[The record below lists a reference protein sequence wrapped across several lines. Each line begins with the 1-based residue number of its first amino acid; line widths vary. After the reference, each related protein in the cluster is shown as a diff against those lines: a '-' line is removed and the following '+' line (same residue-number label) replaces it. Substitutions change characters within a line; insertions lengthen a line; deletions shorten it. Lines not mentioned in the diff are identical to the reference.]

1 MNIKKLMENKSNL
14 LKVKSLKKVWVDV
27 NEKIGFLIIDK
38 GRNELKSEW
47 IEIDLKD
54 VKYLDKKFGG
64 ERFFKKIYL
73 IVKNRS
79 KLKFIELRGINR
91 RNGNLPFLV
100 YMEKYGEVIEK
111 NGEKKYKI
119 KYEESGYFEIGGLK
133 YFLKGEKDFVEDEK
147 DKKLEK
153 EEKLI
158 EKEKVENEIYEK
170 EVEEKIEDRDE
181 VEIDKKEI
189 RYEYVESR
197 VKGNCYYVDLINYW
211 HFENAWYSIYYVFH
225 KLRTGNGIKSIVHYV
240 GANAPPEWFTCNTL
254 KRLCMRCVKDEGLM
268 AGFMFSSFF
277 CCLPE
282 QSVLCF

>member
-1 MNIKKLMENKSNL
+1 MIIRRLMKNKSEL
-14 LKVKSLKKVWVDV
+14 FKVKNLKKVWVDI

-38 GRNELKSEW
+38 GKNELKDEW
-47 IEIDLKD
+47 IEIDFKD

-73 IVKNRS
+73 IIKNNY
-79 KLKFIELRGINR
+79 KLKFIELRVINR

-119 KYEESGYFEIGGLK
+119 RYNEFGYFEIGGLR
-133 YFLKGEKDFVEDEK
+133 YFLKWDKDLIEDVK
-147 DKKLEK
+147 DEKLEK
-153 EEKLI
+153 EDELI

-170 EVEEKIEDRDE
+170 EIEEEIEDRDE

-189 RYEYVESR
+189 RYEYEYVESR

-211 HFENAWYSIYYVFH
+211 HFENAWNSIYYVFH
-225 KLRTGNGIKSIVHYV
+225 KLRTGNGIKSIVHYG
-240 GANAPPEWFTCNTL
+240 GANAPPN
-254 KRLCMRCVKDEGLM
+254 GLFAM
-268 AGFMFSSFF
+268 GLSYLLLIFS
-277 CCLPE
+277 
-282 QSVLCF
+282 V